1 MPFLRRFTRPDGIP
15 APNTEQDFI
24 QRFRLLIIEALHEL
38 TADVSC
44 KVQLFL
50 CFHALDEGVKLQRF
64 GQVDQ
69 ISQNQTIRAV
79 VIIEMTDHLHVIFD
93 KLKAELAEHVKGGVS
108 AAKIVQPD
116 TVPVFPE
123 PAELHLAALGIGGHP
138 RSVTSTM
145 K

>member
-1 MPFLRRFTRPDGIP
+1 M
-15 APNTEQDFI
+15 
-24 QRFRLLIIEALHEL
+24 IIEALHEL
-38 TADVSC
+38 TADFSG

-93 KLKAELAEHVKGGVS
+93 KLKAELADMLKEEYPLPKSSSQILYPFSLSLRSCIWQLSGS
-108 AAKIVQPD
+108 AA
-116 TVPVFPE
+116 TSC
-123 PAELHLAALGIGGHP
+123 
-138 RSVTSTM
+138 SVTSTM